1 VVSAGFIYLWGCGMN
16 RFLSK
21 ATAVAT
27 LSLLAVAGT
36 ATTAQAQDRLNF
48 NGSARVSNAPNPAN
62 LLIDFLAGAPEPT
75 VAGTPTGTVF
85 AVPTINGVFLPEIM
99 PGTQGTITDLTV
111 SPTGIVGLPIN
122 SFLVMG
128 GYTFTLNSAPM
139 GSTFGPVTLVDV
151 GTGTNAFFGV
161 SGTVTGGDFGN
172 TARNYQGVFTAQFAG
187 MNPAQVFNA
196 IEGGA
201 TLPVAFSA
209 EFVVASVV
217 PEPSTYA
224 LMATGL
230 GMLGFFARR
239 RRTQV

>member
-1 VVSAGFIYLWGCGMN
+1 MN
-16 RFLSK
+16 RFFSK

-27 LSLLAVAGT
+27 FSFLAVAGT

-48 NGSARVSNAPNPAN
+48 NGSARVADQPGNPTN
-62 LLIDFLAGAPEPT
+62 LLIDFLLGVPEPT
-75 VAGTPTGTVF
+75 QAGTPTGNVF
-85 AVPTINGVFLPEIM
+85 AVPTISGAFM
-99 PGTQGTITDLTV
+99 PGIQPGTVGVIQDLVV
-111 SPTGIVGLPIN
+111 SPTGIVSLPIN
-122 SFLVMG
+122 NFLVMG
-128 GYTFTLNSAPM
+128 GYTFTLNSAPA
-139 GSTFGPVTLVDV
+139 GNTFGPISLVDV

-161 SGTVTGGDFGN
+161 SGTVTGGNFGN
-172 TARNYQGVFTAQFAG
+172 TPRNYQGVFTAQFAG
-187 MNPAQVFNA
+187 LTPAQVFNT
-196 IEGGA
+196 INTGGA
-201 TLPVAFSA
+201 FPVAFSA